1 MECDSR
7 RHKRLVGYLA
17 DAHGQSTVE
26 FAVITAGFM
35 SLTVAL
41 AAYWRL
47 LDGGLLV
54 EHALAVAS
62 HHIQTVAPA
71 TISDIFLY

>member
-1 MECDSR
+1 MDVR
-7 RHKRLVGYLA
+7 
-17 DAHGQSTVE
+17 GQSTVE

-41 AAYWRL
+41 SAVWHV

-71 TISDIFLY
+71 TIADIFLY

>member
-1 MECDSR
+1 M
-7 RHKRLVGYLA
+7 
-17 DAHGQSTVE
+17 E
-26 FAVITAGFM
+26 FAVIAAGFM

-41 AAYWRL
+41 SAFWHL

-71 TISDIFLY
+71 TIADIFLY